1 MARPAPLYV
10 KLEPMTETAKQGT
23 TKAPAPTAETAPAA
37 PPGAAK
43 PETAAASETETAPEA
58 AAQEGAA
65 QPGPDA
71 DGEAAKPDLDE
82 TKRKFREALERKHQA
97 HNDGQG
103 QGGRDGGKISG
114 AHGPAASRRNFR
126 RKSG

>member
-1 MARPAPLYV
+1 
-10 KLEPMTETAKQGT
+10 MTETAKQGT
-23 TKAPAPTAETAPAA
+23 TKAPAPTAETGPAA
-37 PPGAAK
+37 PESAATQGPAK
-43 PETAAASETETAPEA
+43 PETAEAREAETAPEA
-58 AAQEGAA
+58 PAQEGQAQDGPGADEPAA
-65 QPGPDA
+65 
-71 DGEAAKPDLDE
+71 PDLDE